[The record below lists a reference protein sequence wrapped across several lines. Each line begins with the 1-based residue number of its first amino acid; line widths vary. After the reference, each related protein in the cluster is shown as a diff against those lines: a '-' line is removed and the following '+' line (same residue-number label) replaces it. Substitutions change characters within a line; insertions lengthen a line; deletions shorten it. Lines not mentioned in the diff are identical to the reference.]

1 VKLRALALAAGLVAC
16 APAHGPTVIV
26 GATALSDRGH
36 VPDSV
41 IILDGPT
48 VAALGTRVET
58 AIPKGAR
65 LVDGR
70 GAYAVAPGSVLAV
83 GRAADFLLVADPARL
98 DNPRAVVR
106 GGRVEIL
113 QP

>member
-1 VKLRALALAAGLVAC
+1 VRLLVVLVAASFAAC
-16 APAHGPTVIV
+16 AQPPGPTVIV
-26 GATALSDRGH
+26 GATAVSDRGH

-41 IILDGPT
+41 IVLDGPT

-70 GAYAVAPGSVLAV
+70 GSYAVAPGGALAV
-83 GRAADFLLVADPARL
+83 GRPADFLLVSDPAKL
-98 DNPRAVVR
+98 DVPRAVVR
-106 GGRVEIL
+106 AGRLEEK
-113 QP
+113 

>member
-1 VKLRALALAAGLVAC
+1 LRLLAVLVAATLAAC
-16 APAHGPTVIV
+16 APPPGPTVIV
-26 GATALSDRGH
+26 GATAVSDRGH

-70 GAYAVAPGSVLAV
+70 GSYAVAPGGPLAA
-83 GRAADFLLVADPARL
+83 GRPADFLLVTDPTKL
-98 DNPRAVVR
+98 DAPRAVVR
-106 GGRVEIL
+106 AGRLEEK
-113 QP
+113 